1 MRIRGENFWSWAD
14 SPMPARTNDEILTN
28 GNQID
33 VQARL
38 SRTGDTQ
45 LFLGVYDRAER
56 MIVEEAYESL
66 PGKTITKAL
75 IFGTQRARTIGA
87 QGQVS
92 GNQIAGVN

>member
-1 MRIRGENFWSWAD
+1 
-14 SPMPARTNDEILTN
+14 MPTRTNDEILTN

-45 LFLGVYDRAER
+45 LFLGVYDRAGR
-56 MIVEEAYESL
+56 IIVEEAYDSL

-75 IFGTQRARTIGA
+75 IFGTQRARRIGA
-87 QGQVS
+87 EGQIS
-92 GNQIAGVN
+92 GDRVAEVN